1 MVSPENGNQSS
12 LSSVDMSQLQ
22 QITES
27 EPLARFE
34 QAVSKRVQQRDGNV
48 DKFFDNANM
57 DQRTAEGQITAALQ
71 QFFKFRE
78 DSLENL
84 KSAIRNKMDEF
95 GQDKHLELENSH
107 QKLKELRQVAKTSME
122 ESKAEMMSMKA
133 HKDRLEIMYNR
144 QKTRG
149 DEAIARCDVLQRIC
163 SELEEE
169 SKRKETERYNLEM
182 ILFKLCR
189 KKPLT
194 DEDRNI
200 IKQVKNGDLMLQG
213 LVKDEGEQAGPVFI
227 AHLKRSSSEHV
238 TPVKRSRVE
247 IEDESQKL
255 PAETEIYA
263 MMKPTPEA
271 TETPHDSHVANVDSQ
286 QEFPESSPEP
296 RVEKQPTGQLLRK
309 RLGSPGVVNEFPERT
324 ALSQ

>member
-1 MVSPENGNQSS
+1 MVTPEDDNQSS
-12 LSSVDMSQLQ
+12 ISSVDMSQLQ
-22 QITES
+22 KITES

-34 QAVSKRVQQRDGNV
+34 EAVSKRVQHQDRNV
-48 DKFFDNANM
+48 DKFFDNANI
-57 DQRTAEGQITAALQ
+57 DQRTAEGQVMAALQ
-71 QFFKFRE
+71 QFFEFRQ
-78 DSLENL
+78 DSLEHL
-84 KSAIRNKMDEF
+84 KCAVRHKMDEF
-95 GQDKHLELENSH
+95 GQDNHLELENSH
-107 QKLKELRQVAKTSME
+107 QKLKELCQVAKTSME

-133 HKDRLEIMYNR
+133 HKDRLEVMYNR

-149 DEAIARCDVLQRIC
+149 DEAIARCDVLQRTC

-200 IKQVKNGDLMLQG
+200 IKQVKNGDLILQG
-213 LVKDEGEQAGPVFI
+213 LVKDEAGPAFI
-227 AHLKRSSSEHV
+227 DHLKRSSSEYV
-238 TPVKRSRVE
+238 APVKRSRVE
-247 IEDESQKL
+247 IEDESQKM

-286 QEFPESSPEP
+286 QKFPESSPEP
-296 RVEKQPTGQLLRK
+296 RAEKQPTEQLLRIGLLQP
-309 RLGSPGVVNEFPERT
+309 LGSPGVVNFPERT
-324 ALSQ
+324 ALSR